1 MSKPFRLMASRHLRK
16 LIFIICGWLILQ
28 PCVAMKAKSG
38 TVRSDPTP
46 QETSYLSTEDALAQV
61 IKYAKFGTQPNTDLV
76 VDTGI
81 SIISVG
87 FPPAGLVLGFA
98 KQFVLSG
105 SGNDPLGDA
114 LKAINA
120 HLAELDQRLDKLEK
134 EIKAIRNQQYQ
145 DENLARI
152 RHLRLLGKAVEDGKD
167 QLGLLPT
174 SNFDKQTIANQAGT
188 TAGLFLDDPDL
199 WKWSDLH
206 VKTVLVTDADG
217 KKHNEL
223 TTDGLLA
230 PDFEPIPTFEYY
242 AGVLALW
249 ISALEYASGGDPKY
263 VTNNK
268 TLVNDLLRHA
278 AFLSIRP
285 TWHEADSL
293 STPDPPQNLPEE
305 IMRRVN
311 CYVEPVSKYP
321 TNGVCN
327 AARVCEDGFR
337 RTRTTVDTMQFSMPS
352 NNTLCTLSMPR
363 PKAVPA
369 YDESRPLYGSN
380 AIALWQSWHAPIA
393 VAKEDELEQGYGIEA
408 MTLLADRLE
417 RLAKFGTTREQFIGT
432 FGTTPVNYRP
442 AFVYAIANNGNLLWY
457 RQETN
462 ASKWSGPR
470 QVGNGWKFKDVIPAG
485 GNSFYA
491 LAEDGTLKWYR
502 HDGFNDGS
510 VAWKGPVDV
519 GSGWNFA
526 KIFSGGDGLVYA
538 IKNDGTLLWYRHD
551 GFADGGGVNT
561 WEGPKVVGSSWLQF
575 KHVFSGGQG
584 IIYAV
589 KPDGQML
596 WYRHDGYATG
606 DSKWTGPLTVG
617 SGWQNFSAIIP
628 VGDGIILA
636 INNDGKMLWYK
647 HTDYATGTSGSGD
660 VRSAG
665 GLSTSAAAAR
675 AAAGARVSGTPHW
688 EGPTEIGSGW
698 QGFQKV
704 IALIPSTPV
713 GPR

>member
-1 MSKPFRLMASRHLRK
+1 MSNIFRSMASRHLRQ
-16 LIFIICGWLILQ
+16 LIFVMCLWLVLQ
-28 PCVAMKAKSG
+28 PCVAMKARPVAVTAKLA
-38 TVRSDPTP
+38 P

-61 IKYAKFGTQPNTDLV
+61 IKYAKFGVQPNTDLV

-120 HLAELDQRLDKLEK
+120 HLAELDRRLDKLEK

-167 QLGLLPT
+167 QLGLWPT

-206 VKTVLVTDADG
+206 VKSVLVTDKDG
-217 KKHNEL
+217 QKHNEL

-249 ISALEYASGGDPKY
+249 ISAIEYASGGDPKY
-263 VTNNK
+263 VTNNQ

-305 IMRRVN
+305 IMRRIN

-337 RTRTTVDTMQFSMPS
+337 RTGTTVDTMQFSMSS

-363 PKAVPA
+363 SKVVPA

-380 AIALWQSWHAPIA
+380 AMALWQSWRAPVA
-393 VAKEDELEQGYGIEA
+393 VAKEDELEQSYGIEA

-432 FGTTPVNYRP
+432 FGTTPANYHP

-462 ASKWSGPR
+462 ASKWAGPR
-470 QVGNGWKFKDVIPAG
+470 QVGNGWNFKDVIPAG
-485 GNSFYA
+485 GNSFMRSPKMA
-491 LAEDGTLKWYR
+491 FSNGIGTTASTTAR
-502 HDGFNDGS
+502 SRGRDRSTS
-510 VAWKGPVDV
+510 VVAG
-519 GSGWNFA
+519 
-526 KIFSGGDGLVYA
+526 IL
-538 IKNDGTLLWYRHD
+538 
-551 GFADGGGVNT
+551 
-561 WEGPKVVGSSWLQF
+561 PKSSR
-575 KHVFSGGQG
+575 G
-584 IIYAV
+584 
-589 KPDGQML
+589 
-596 WYRHDGYATG
+596 AT
-606 DSKWTGPLTVG
+606 
-617 SGWQNFSAIIP
+617 A
-628 VGDGIILA
+628 
-636 INNDGKMLWYK
+636 
-647 HTDYATGTSGSGD
+647 
-660 VRSAG
+660 
-665 GLSTSAAAAR
+665 LSTQSRTMEPSSGIDMVASLM
-675 AAAGARVSGTPHW
+675 AAG
-688 EGPTEIGSGW
+688 
-698 QGFQKV
+698 
-704 IALIPSTPV
+704 STPGV
-713 GPR
+713 DQRWWAPAGCNSSTCSQAGRASSTR